1 MKKDLENQI
10 GSINE
15 DLKNIYLPL
24 DAVLILLGK
33 RTAFRIALETLIP
46 ELKES
51 EDERIRKWLI
61 DYFKNVG
68 NTWIH
73 REISP
78 EQILSYL
85 EKQKDHFRDDTK
97 MVEQKPAD
105 DKAFEKW
112 IDDWWKHNK
121 VNNPDSYDK
130 GDEIQFDKR
139 GFKNFCRGIRNM
151 YAEQSPAEWGEKDEK
166 MIKSILF
173 VLESYVSHS
182 ESASSPS
189 LITTYP
195 TYYKEIDW
203 LKSLRPQWRP
213 SEEQMEA
220 LKKAYEDAFECPE
233 GGVPHLVLQSLL
245 SDLQKLM

>member
-33 RTAFRIALETLIP
+33 RTAFRIAPETLIP

-85 EKQKDHFRDDTK
+85 EKQKDHFRIVTK
-97 MVEQKPAD
+97 MVEQKHAEWD
-105 DKAFEKW
+105 ELQSEFKNINEAFEDGK
-112 IDDWWKHNK
+112 KEVVVHPEK
-121 VNNPDSYDK
+121 YGLCK
-130 GDEIQFDKR
+130 
-139 GFKNFCRGIRNM
+139 
-151 YAEQSPAEWGEKDEK
+151 PAEWSEEDKSHLASIIGCIELCNTDMEDAASVLGYYDGD
-166 MIKSILF
+166 IK
-173 VLESYVSHS
+173 
-182 ESASSPS
+182 
-189 LITTYP
+189 
-195 TYYKEIDW
+195 W
-203 LKSLRPQWRP
+203 LKSLRPSWKP
-213 SEEQMEA
+213 SEEQMAALERCA
-220 LKKAYEDAFECPE
+220 EYLEESDNEDADILAGLCEHLKK
-233 GGVPHLVLQSLL
+233 
-245 SDLQKLM
+245 LM